1 MSLAGQIDAL
11 ATRLAQE
18 VNALR
23 VEIAAGGGGGG
34 ANIKAGTATFNTD
47 TWTVIA
53 FNTAFDTTPKV
64 VVTANQDSTARWDF
78 TPIIRNVTVN
88 GFDCRYDDRAQTGAV
103 IVNWVATDAGN
114 P

>member
-23 VEIAAGGGGGG
+23 VEIAAAGGGGGPD
-34 ANIKAGTATFNTD
+34 IKAGTATFNTD
-47 TWTVIA
+47 TWTAIA
-53 FNTAFDTTPKV
+53 FNTAFATKPKV
-64 VVTANQDSTARWDF
+64 VVTAEQDSVARWDF
-78 TPIIRNVTVN
+78 TPITRNVTVS
-88 GFDCRYDDRAQTGAV
+88 GFECRYDDRGQSGPV
-103 IVNWVATDAGN
+103 IVSWIATDAGN